1 MTTRGKIVIGALIVA
16 LLYFGI
22 NKLVSSG
29 AVFKKAETQSVLL
42 NSIELPAVA
51 AGSRANTV
59 VPLAPLPGTAPADK
73 GTPVVWEVMA
83 WNSQMAGMLANGGPR
98 STMGSSMAANGVDL
112 QIVRQDDVAKMQA
125 DLVKNA
131 LDLQSNPETPGLIV
145 SIMGDGLPGFSAV
158 QDQLKKA
165 GTGLQIL
172 PYSCGKSFGEDKL
185 MGPREWLENPKSAL
199 GKTIACYLRD
209 GDQNIAL
216 KWCAD
221 NGLKVNPDETT
232 YDPEAVNFMAASDF
246 LVAAEKYILSKPEAR
261 TKVVKGKNTG
271 VSVDVVADAVATW
284 TPGDVNI
291 AKQRG
296 GLVNIVSTKDYSN
309 QMPNI
314 MVTTKRWYDAHPKEV
329 EGIMTALA
337 VAGDQVKSHPE
348 ALSRAADIS
357 AAVYGDQDKPGAYW
371 LKYYKGVSEA
381 DRNGEVVELGGSKA
395 FNFADNLSLFGLDN
409 GGTNIYAAVY
419 KTFGDVQSKLYPKEL
434 PSYVP
439 LAEMLDLSPL
449 KKLQEKYRGKTIA
462 PAETQQVCRRRRNP
476 PEREQAGLEHR
487 VQHRPEQLHPRRPA
501 PAQPALRRPGCSRP
515 PQSSR
520 PRPHRQPGRPA
531 AQPAAFRRPRHG
543 RAALARAPKAPA
555 PSPPAACRC
564 TPTAPPSPWPAT
576 LPTPAAPR
584 TAGWKSCWATKREV
598 SQG

>member
-1 MTTRGKIVIGALIVA
+1 MTPRGKIVIGALIVA

-29 AVFKKAETQSVLL
+29 AVFKKADTQSVLL
-42 NSIELPAVA
+42 NSIELPTVA
-51 AGSRANTV
+51 AGSRTNVV
-59 VPLAPLPGTAPADK
+59 VPLAPLPGTTPAEK
-73 GTPVVWEVMA
+73 GTPVTWEIMA

-98 STMGSSMAANGVDL
+98 TTQSSSMAANGVDL

-131 LDLQSNPETPGLIV
+131 LDLQTNPETPGLIV
-145 SIMGDGLPGFSAV
+145 SIMGDGLPAFSAV
-158 QDQLKKA
+158 QSQLAKT

-185 MGPREWLENPKSAL
+185 MGPQEWLDNPKAAL

-209 GDQNIAL
+209 GDHNIAL

-246 LVAAEKYILSKPEAR
+246 LVAAEKYILGKPESR
-261 TKVVKGKNTG
+261 TKIVKGKNTG
-271 VSVDVVADAVATW
+271 VKVDVVADGVATW

-291 AKQRG
+291 AKQKG

-314 MVTTKRWYDAHPKEV
+314 MVTTKRWYDAHPTEV
-329 EGIMTALA
+329 QGIMTALA

-348 ALSRAADIS
+348 ALERAADIS

-381 DRNGEVVELGGSKA
+381 DRNGNVVELGGSKA
-395 FNFADNLSLFGLDN
+395 FNFADNLTLFGLDN

-434 PSYVP
+434 PTYVP
-439 LAEMLDLSPL
+439 LEQMLDLTIL
-449 KKLQEKYRGKTIA
+449 KKLQSQYKGKTIA
-462 PAETQQVCRRRRNP
+462 PAETQQFADDDEIRRSVSKRAWNI
-476 PEREQAGLEHR
+476 EFNTG
-487 VQHRPEQLHPRRPA
+487 
-501 PAQPALRRPGCSRP
+501 
-515 PQSSR
+515 QSS
-520 PRPHRQPGRPA
+520 
-531 AQPAAFRRPRHG
+531 F
-543 RAALARAPKAPA
+543 
-555 PSPPAACRC
+555 
-564 TPTAPPSPWPAT
+564 
-576 LPTPAAPR
+576 TPAAER
-584 TAGWKSCWATKREV
+584 QLSQLFDDLVVAGRLKVAVHGHTDNAGDPQRNQQLSEDRALAVEHWLEAKSASAFPAGRVQVYAHGATEPVASNSTPAGKAQNRRVEIV
-598 SQG
+598 LGN

>member
-1 MTTRGKIVIGALIVA
+1 MTTRGKIVIGAIIMA

-22 NKLVSSG
+22 NKVISSG
-29 AVFKKAETQSVLL
+29 AIFKKAETQSVLL

-51 AGSRANTV
+51 AGARANAV

-98 STMGSSMAANGVDL
+98 STMSSSMAANGLDL

-158 QDQLKKA
+158 QEQLKKA

-185 MGPREWLENPKSAL
+185 MGPKEWLDNPKSAL

-232 YDPEAVNFMAASDF
+232 YDPEAVNFMASSDF
-246 LVAAEKYILSKPEAR
+246 LVAAEKYISGKPEAR
-261 TKVVKGKNTG
+261 TKVVKGRSTG
-271 VSVDVVADAVATW
+271 VKVDVTADAVATW

-291 AKQRG
+291 AKQKG

-357 AAVYGDQDKPGAYW
+357 AQVYGDQDKPGAYW

-395 FNFADNLSLFGLDN
+395 FNFADNLTLFGLDN

-419 KTFGDVQSKLYPKEL
+419 KTFGDVQSRLYPKEL

-439 LAEMLDLSPL
+439 LTEMLDLTPL
-449 KKLQEKYRGKTIA
+449 KKLQDKYRGKSIA
-462 PAETQQVCRRRRNP
+462 PAE
-476 PEREQAGLEHR
+476 
-487 VQHRPEQLHPRRPA
+487 A
-501 PAQPALRRPGCSRP
+501 PKFAADDEIRQSVSKRAWNIEFNTG
-515 PQSSR
+515 QSS
-520 PRPHRQPGRPA
+520 
-531 AQPAAFRRPRHG
+531 F
-543 RAALARAPKAPA
+543 
-555 PSPPAACRC
+555 
-564 TPTAPPSPWPAT
+564 TPTAERELNQLFDDLIVAGRLKVAVHGHTDNHGDPQRNQQLSEDRAMAVQHWLEAKSSSAFPAGRVQVYAHGAT
-576 LPTPAAPR
+576 EPLASNATD
-584 TAGWKSCWATKREV
+584 AGRAQNRRVEIV
-598 SQG
+598 LGN

>member
-1 MTTRGKIVIGALIVA
+1 MTTRGKFIIGLLLFG

-29 AVFKKAETQSVLL
+29 AVFKKADTQSVLL
-42 NSIELPAVA
+42 NSIELPTTT
-51 AGSRANTV
+51 GGNRATMV
-59 VPLAPLPGTAPADK
+59 VPLAQLPGTAPADK
-73 GTPVVWEVMA
+73 GTPLTWEVMA

-98 STMGSSMAANGVDL
+98 STMGSAAAANGLDM
-112 QIVRQDDVAKMQA
+112 QIVRQDDVSKMQA

-131 LDLQSNPETPGLIV
+131 LDLQNKPETPGLIV

-158 QDQLKKA
+158 QTELKKA
-165 GTGLQIL
+165 GTQLQII
-172 PYSCGKSFGEDKL
+172 PYSVGKSFGEDKL
-185 MGPREWLENPKSAL
+185 MGPKEWLDNPKLAL
-199 GKTIACYLRD
+199 GKTVACYLRD

-232 YDPEAVNFMAASDF
+232 YDPEAVNFMSASDF
-246 LVAAEKYILSKPEAR
+246 LVAAEKYILGKPETR
-261 TKVVKGKNTG
+261 TKVVGGKNTG
-271 VSVDVVADAVATW
+271 VKVDVVADAVATW

-329 EGIMTALA
+329 LGLMTAFA

-348 ALSRAADIS
+348 ALTRAADIS
-357 AAVYGDQDKPGAYW
+357 ATVYGDQDKPGAYW
-371 LKYYKGVSEA
+371 LKYYKGVSET

-395 FNFADNLSLFGLDN
+395 FNFSDNLNLFGLDE

-439 LAEMLDLSPL
+439 LNDMLDLTPL
-449 KKLQEKYRGKTIA
+449 KNLQAQYKSKAVA
-462 PAETQQVCRRRRNP
+462 PAETHQFA
-476 PEREQAGLEHR
+476 AGDEIR
-487 VQHRPEQLHPRRPA
+487 QSVSKRAWNIEFNS
-501 PAQPALRRPGCSRP
+501 G
-515 PQSSR
+515 QSS
-520 PRPHRQPGRPA
+520 
-531 AQPAAFRRPRHG
+531 F
-543 RAALARAPKAPA
+543 
-555 PSPPAACRC
+555 
-564 TPTAPPSPWPAT
+564 
-576 LPTPAAPR
+576 TPAAER
-584 TAGWKSCWATKREV
+584 DLNQLFNDLVVAGRLKVAVHGYTDNSGDPSRNQQLSEDRAMAVQHWLEAKSHSAFPDGRVQVYAHGATEPVASNATPDGKAKNRRVEV
-598 SQG
+598 VLGN

>member
-1 MTTRGKIVIGALIVA
+1 MTTRGKIVIGALLAV

-29 AVFKKAETQSVLL
+29 AVFKKADTQSVLL
-42 NSIELPAVA
+42 NSIELPAPA
-51 AGSRANTV
+51 AGSRATVV
-59 VPLAPLPGTAPADK
+59 VPLAALPGTEPTEKGAPV
-73 GTPVVWEVMA
+73 TWEVMA

-98 STMGSSMAANGVDL
+98 TTTGSAMAANGLNL

-131 LDLQSNPETPGLIV
+131 LDLQTNPETPGLIV
-145 SIMGDGLPGFSAV
+145 SIMGDGLPAFSAV
-158 QDQLKKA
+158 QAQLAKA

-185 MGPREWLENPKSAL
+185 MGPKEWLDNPKTAL

-246 LVAAEKYILSKPEAR
+246 LVAAEKYILGKPEQR
-261 TKVVKGKNTG
+261 IKIVKGKNTG

-291 AKQRG
+291 AKQKG

-314 MVTTKRWYDAHPKEV
+314 MVTTKRWYDAHPTEV
-329 EGIMTALA
+329 QGIMTAMA

-395 FNFADNLSLFGLDN
+395 FNFSDNITLFGLDN

-434 PSYVP
+434 PAYVP
-439 LAEMLDLSPL
+439 LDDMLDLTIL
-449 KKLQEKYRGKTIA
+449 KKLQAQYKGKSIA
-462 PAETQQVCRRRRNP
+462 PAEAPQFAADDEIRRSVSKRAWNI
-476 PEREQAGLEHR
+476 EFNTG
-487 VQHRPEQLHPRRPA
+487 
-501 PAQPALRRPGCSRP
+501 
-515 PQSSR
+515 QSS
-520 PRPHRQPGRPA
+520 
-531 AQPAAFRRPRHG
+531 F
-543 RAALARAPKAPA
+543 
-555 PSPPAACRC
+555 
-564 TPTAPPSPWPAT
+564 TPTAERELRQLFDDLVVAGRLKVAVHGHTDNAGDPQRNQQLSEDRALAVEHWLEARSASAFPAGRVQVYAHGAT
-576 LPTPAAPR
+576 EPVASNSTAAGKAQNR
-584 TAGWKSCWATKREV
+584 RVEV
-598 SQG
+598 VLGN

>member
-29 AVFKKAETQSVLL
+29 MVFKKAATESVLL
-42 NSIELPAVA
+42 NSIELPTTAG
-51 AGSRANTV
+51 GSRTNVA
-59 VPLAPLPGTAPADK
+59 VPLAPLPSETPAEK

-98 STMGSSMAANGVDL
+98 TTEGSALAANGLDM
-112 QIVRQDDVAKMQA
+112 QIVRQDDVSKMQA

-131 LDLQSNPETPGLIV
+131 LDMQQNPETPGLLV
-145 SIMGDGLPGFSAV
+145 SIMGDGLPAFSAV
-158 QDQLKKA
+158 QAQLEKA
-165 GTGLQIL
+165 GTGLQII
-172 PYSCGKSFGEDKL
+172 PYSVGKSFGEDKL
-185 MGPREWLENPKSAL
+185 MGPKEWLDNPKTAL

-246 LVAAEKYILSKPEAR
+246 LVAAEKYILGKPEQR
-261 TKVVKGKNTG
+261 TKVVNGKNTG
-271 VSVDVVADAVATW
+271 VKVDVVADAVATW

-291 AKQRG
+291 ARQKG

-314 MVTTKRWYDAHPKEV
+314 MVTTKLWYETHQKEV
-329 EGIMTALA
+329 EGLMTAFA

-348 ALSRAADIS
+348 ALQRAADIS
-357 AAVYGDQDKPGAYW
+357 AAVYGDKDKPGAYW
-371 LKYYKGVSEA
+371 LRYYKGVSEA

-395 FNFADNLSLFGLDN
+395 FNFADNLTLFGLDA
-409 GGTNIYAAVY
+409 GGTNIYASVY
-419 KTFGDVQSKLYPKEL
+419 KTFGDVQSRLYPKEL

-439 LAEMLDLSPL
+439 LTQMLNLAPL
-449 KKLQEKYRGKTIA
+449 KKLQEKYRGKAIA
-462 PAETQQVCRRRRNP
+462 PAEQQRFAADDEIRQSVSKRAWNI
-476 PEREQAGLEHR
+476 EFNTG
-487 VQHRPEQLHPRRPA
+487 
-501 PAQPALRRPGCSRP
+501 
-515 PQSSR
+515 QSS
-520 PRPHRQPGRPA
+520 
-531 AQPAAFRRPRHG
+531 F
-543 RAALARAPKAPA
+543 
-555 PSPPAACRC
+555 
-564 TPTAPPSPWPAT
+564 
-576 LPTPAAPR
+576 TPAAER
-584 TAGWKSCWATKREV
+584 QMQQLFDDLVVAGRLKVAVHGHTDNVGDPQKNQQLSEDRALAVQHWLEQRSTSAFPAGRVQVYAHGATEPVASNNTPDGKAKNRRVEIV
-598 SQG
+598 LGN